1 MSNIKLEKTPKK
13 DKIFNILN
21 KYYDEVY
28 DESPFKSIILNIK
41 WVLPK
46 KASKEIKEYLKYVQ
60 EKRELTSFEIENFKN
75 ILIKKKDDLTKKFK
89 KKNRVKKADR
99 YYYEYEENK
108 FYRLKD
114 VRSLFDTEDE
124 IYEEICFMNQ

>member
-1 MSNIKLEKTPKK
+1 MSNIKLEKTLKK

-28 DESPFKSIILNIK
+28 GESPFKSIILNIK

-75 ILIKKKDDLTKKFK
+75 ILIKIKDDLTKKFK
-89 KKNRVKKADR
+89 KKNRAKKADR